1 MKGHYQFKQKN
12 KVILEGDNLITLLGE
27 SFFLNRLINNEFE
40 VCKYIELGT
49 ARVRPR
55 KSDRNLGNKTI
66 RKQATTSVDLSSKS
80 IILEASFSARE
91 VINTTEIGASNG
103 DILISHDLYDKIDSE
118 MLDNTTSDVIVT
130 YSFDLTSNSFRQDFR
145 KLDSYNHTYY
155 IPEPTQV
162 IGVIEKSTNSGYK
175 CVNSIPDVE
184 ENSGSYY
191 YDVSSQNL
199 YIHTTNNM
207 DPNNNEICIQTR

>member
-1 MKGHYQFKQKN
+1 MKGYYQFKQNN
-12 KVILEGDNLITLLGE
+12 KVILRGNNLITLLGE

-49 ARVRPR
+49 SRVRPQ
-55 KSDRNLGNKTI
+55 KGDRALGNKTV
-66 RKQATTSVDLSSKS
+66 RKQAVTSADLSSKS
-80 IILEASFSARE
+80 IILEASFTARE

-130 YSFDLTSNSFRQDFR
+130 YSFDLTSNSSRQDFR

-155 IPEPTQV
+155 IPEPAQV
-162 IGVIEKSTNSGYK
+162 IGVIEKTTNSGYK
-175 CVNSIPDVE
+175 CVDSIQAVE
-184 ENSGSYY
+184 GNSGSYY
-191 YDVSSQNL
+191 YDISSQNL
-199 YIHTTNNM
+199 YIHTTNNLN
-207 DPNNNEICIQTR
+207 PNNNEICIQTR